1 MEWMGIL
8 MNRRKQLRLKHY
20 DYSQP
25 GSYFITL
32 CSYHNQPIFGDVVG
46 NEMILNQLGKIVE
59 FTWRD
64 LPNHVSGIELDAF
77 VIMPNHIHGIITII
91 DRTPNVGGG
100 SLSGENLTGSNEPPP
115 TLSGRPVMVI
125 NQKPLSEIVRQL
137 KTFSAQRI
145 NRFRGTKYSHVWQ
158 RDYFERVIRNEIAY
172 QKTVEYIHGNP
183 LKWHKDKY
191 YFQ

>member
-1 MEWMGIL
+1 

-32 CSYHNQPIFGDVVG
+32 CSYHNQCIFGDVVD
-46 NEMILNQLGKIVE
+46 NEIILNQLGKLVD
-59 FTWRD
+59 FTWLD
-64 LPNHVSGIELDAF
+64 LPNHVSGIKLDAF

-91 DRTPNVGGG
+91 DRTPHVGGG
-100 SLSGENLTGSNEPPP
+100 SSESFRLSHLNEPPP

-125 NQKPLSEIVRQL
+125 KQKPLSEIVRQF

-158 RDYFERVIRNEIAY
+158 RDYYDRVIRNEIAY
-172 QKTVEYIHGNP
+172 QKVFEYIQSNP
-183 LKWHKDKY
+183 MKWKMDKY